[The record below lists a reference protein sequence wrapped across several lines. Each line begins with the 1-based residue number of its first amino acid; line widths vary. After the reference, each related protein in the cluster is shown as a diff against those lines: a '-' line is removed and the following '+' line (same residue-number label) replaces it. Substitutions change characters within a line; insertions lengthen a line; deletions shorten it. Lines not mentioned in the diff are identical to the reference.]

1 MVQACFTIEPCSFGR
16 VCRESYKF
24 TAWVQLSQVLDVNL
38 FVRQAQWLGS
48 TNITWTNCSGTSS
61 HLLLLRQ
68 QVSCKPCCFGYA
80 DLRRFCPAA
89 IWFAERHLPSSNC
102 SLSYIDSAKPLTHGT
117 KHGSSRDKLSVLERD
132 TLASKPP
139 SHVCAK
145 ENKKAKQIP
154 QQRHTHYTLEVAK
167 N

>member
-1 MVQACFTIEPCSFGR
+1 MIR
-16 VCRESYKF
+16 LHKYY
-24 TAWVQLSQVLDVNL
+24 LS
-38 FVRQAQWLGS
+38 
-48 TNITWTNCSGTSS
+48 CSGTSS

-80 DLRRFCPAA
+80 DLRRLCPAA

-132 TLASKPP
+132 TLASKPS
-139 SHVCAK
+139 SHVRMCKGKQKGKANTSATTHTLHTRSSK
-145 ENKKAKQIP
+145 ELTFGF
-154 QQRHTHYTLEVAK
+154 THQLRVYPATSLLTT
-167 N
+167 